1 MTARPVVTMDET
13 DESLWLENPE
23 RPDQPRYLGYISG
36 DQFHN
41 RGTGYTFAEVRA
53 IADFLE
59 QLEGANLL
67 SGIREAGE

>member
-1 MTARPVVTMDET
+1 MTARPVVTMDE
-13 DESLWLENPE
+13 DGVLSLDGVERAELCNPYGVKSTVWVYDNH
-23 RPDQPRYLGYISG
+23 PSSSSDL
-36 DQFHN
+36 
-41 RGTGYTFAEVRA
+41 RA